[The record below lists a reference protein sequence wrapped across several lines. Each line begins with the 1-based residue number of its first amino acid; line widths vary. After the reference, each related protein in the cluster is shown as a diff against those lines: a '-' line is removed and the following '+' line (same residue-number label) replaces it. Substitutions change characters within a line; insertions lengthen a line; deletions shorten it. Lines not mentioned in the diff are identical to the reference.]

1 MSCSMQYIH
10 WTILFMSQTVHYL
23 HYSRHGECTTFTIHV
38 IKSALPSLNY
48 SSHEKCPTFNELF
61 MSQSVQERH
70 WTIHV
75 TVSAGETLNHSC
87 HSECRRDTEPFMS
100 RRMPYLQVF
109 LEFVPG
115 CTATHIRW
123 VQRDDVLPFSV
134 LDQVGHG
141 PCDHSVGR
149 NGAEKGGVPVT
160 AGRKRCIHFLL
171 NVDNIKMSVHSVLF
185 LSLIHISEPTRR
197 S

>member
-38 IKSALPSLNY
+38 MESALSSLNY

-87 HSECRRDTEPFMS
+87 HGECPTFKYSWNLSLAAR
-100 RRMPYLQVF
+100 
-109 LEFVPG
+109 
-115 CTATHIRW
+115 
-123 VQRDDVLPFSV
+123 LPTSGEFSV
-134 LDQVGHG
+134 MTY
-141 PCDHSVGR
+141 C
-149 NGAEKGGVPVT
+149 
-160 AGRKRCIHFLL
+160 HFLFWTKL
-171 NVDNIKMSVHSVLF
+171 AMARAITV
-185 LSLIHISEPTRR
+185 SEGMVRKKVEYL
-197 S
+197 